1 MQAQLAQN
9 VYDLRKKKNMTQSQL
24 ADLVG
29 VKKSQISA
37 LENQQRLP
45 SINLLIK
52 LSYALNVSIEYLLGV
67 SKNKTIEM
75 DTYLFNHS
83 NKNESITR
91 TQAFRIIKEAAD
103 YNHISGVISCHS
115 LRKTFGYHAWKQ
127 GVTPALLVT
136 VFNHSSF
143 DITKRYLG
151 IEQDDKDKIFKK
163 IKL

>member
-24 ADLVG
+24 ADIVG

-67 SKNKTIEM
+67 NKNKTIDVSKLTPEQVAM
-75 DTYLFNHS
+75 INSIVEEFELL
-83 NKNESITR
+83 NK
-91 TQAFRIIKEAAD
+91 
-103 YNHISGVISCHS
+103 
-115 LRKTFGYHAWKQ
+115 
-127 GVTPALLVT
+127 
-136 VFNHSSF
+136 
-143 DITKRYLG
+143 
-151 IEQDDKDKIFKK
+151 
-163 IKL
+163 